1 MDKNA
6 KILIVGHRDIYE
18 YSLQA
23 YLKAEQFSN
32 VLTSS
37 QARVDIFDK
46 MAVTDF
52 IGSERFD
59 YVFLCSSRSGG
70 IEANRTRPAEFIHAN
85 LSSQVNVIEAACR
98 HHVKKLL
105 FFSSSCVYPKASPQ
119 PIKEEYLMTGPLEP
133 TSEAY
138 ATAKLAGIRMCQ
150 AYRRQYN
157 FNAAVMIP
165 ATVYG
170 PGEETDLASAHV
182 LGALMAKFHHAAAT
196 KSGKI
201 AVWGSGRPRR
211 EFIFGE
217 DFARAAVHVMDHYE
231 EEQIINAGPGEDIAI
246 SDLARMM
253 AEITGFKGE
262 IIFDASKPDGALQ
275 KLLDSQRIVQSGWK
289 PAVSLKDGLARM
301 YDWYRTIVNNGVKT

>member
-1 MDKNA
+1 
-6 KILIVGHRDIYE
+6 
-18 YSLQA
+18 
-23 YLKAEQFSN
+23 
-32 VLTSS
+32 
-37 QARVDIFDK
+37 
-46 MAVTDF
+46 
-52 IGSERFD
+52 
-59 YVFLCSSRSGG
+59 
-70 IEANRTRPAEFIHAN
+70 
-85 LSSQVNVIEAACR
+85 
-98 HHVKKLL
+98 
-105 FFSSSCVYPKASPQ
+105 
-119 PIKEEYLMTGPLEP
+119 
-133 TSEAY
+133 
-138 ATAKLAGIRMCQ
+138 
-150 AYRRQYN
+150 
-157 FNAAVMIP
+157 
-165 ATVYG
+165 
-170 PGEETDLASAHV
+170 
-182 LGALMAKFHHAAAT
+182 MAKFHHAAAT